1 MKYIRL
7 KDSKDEHDDEEEDVG
22 SQDRH
27 LIDALLSF
35 FINVNHIYGKGR
47 EMIKTWTKNKDQYPE
62 TATTSSVILISYL
75 DYNSQR

>member
-35 FINVNHIYGKGR
+35 FINVNPIYGKGR
-47 EMIKTWTKNKDQYPE
+47 EMIKT
-62 TATTSSVILISYL
+62 
-75 DYNSQR
+75 